1 MNYSTAQRALRLTV
15 FGALLSAV
23 SIVCG
28 KYLAFNMGE
37 FLRFSFENLPII
49 FAGMAFGP
57 IVGATVGAVADL
69 VGCLLVGYAINPII
83 TVAAAVIGLIS
94 GFSVFM
100 PLSRGR
106 FAYILKISVTVMTAH
121 LIGSVII
128 KSFGLSVFYDMSLP
142 VLMLWRLLNY
152 VIVGTL
158 EGFILYHL
166 MKNKT
171 VELEI
176 RKIMKGKDK
185 K

>member
-69 VGCLLVGYAINPII
+69 IGCLLVGYAINPII

-94 GFSVFM
+94 GLSVFL
-100 PLSRGR
+100 PAPQNR
-106 FAYILKISVTVMTAH
+106 FAYTLKVSLTVLTAH
-121 LIGSVII
+121 LIGSVVI
-128 KSFGLSVFYDMSLP
+128 KSFGLSVFYDMPLP

-158 EGFILYHL
+158 EGFILYHI

-171 VELEI
+171 IELEI

>member
-15 FGALLSAV
+15 FGALLAAI

-57 IVGATVGAVADL
+57 IVGATVGVVADL
-69 VGCLLVGYAINPII
+69 IGCLLVGYAINPII
-83 TVAAAVIGLIS
+83 TVAAGVIGLIS
-94 GFSVFM
+94 GLSIFI
-100 PLSRGR
+100 PASRGK
-106 FAYILKISVTVMTAH
+106 FGYAVKISLTVLTAH
-121 LIGSVII
+121 LIGSVLI
-128 KSFGLSVFYDMSLP
+128 KSFGLSVFYDMPLI

-152 VIVGTL
+152 VIVGAL
-158 EGFILYHL
+158 EGFILYHIL
-166 MKNKT
+166 KNKT
-171 VELEI
+171 ISLEI

>member
-69 VGCLLVGYAINPII
+69 IGCLLVGYAINPII

-94 GFSVFM
+94 GLSVFL
-100 PLSRGR
+100 PAPQGR
-106 FAYILKISVTVMTAH
+106 FAYTLKLSLTVFTAH

-128 KSFGLSVFYDMSLP
+128 KSVGLSVFYDMPLP

-152 VIVGTL
+152 AIVGVL
-158 EGFILYHL
+158 EGFILYHI

-171 VELEI
+171 IELEI